1 MKNLLIGV
9 GLLAVIFFI
18 GAIWINSK
26 GARQKPI
33 ETMKALVWFCLVN
46 GCGWVWSSYILAYLG
61 REEIAENLSKIA
73 LADIVIAI
81 LVYALKALFE
91 NMSKNNSWPDKP
103 SEKKEDNNV

>member
-33 ETMKALVWFCLVN
+33 ETMKALVWFCLVTAV
-46 GCGWVWSSYILAYLG
+46 GGSGAATYLPIWAV
-61 REEIAENLSKIA
+61 RK
-73 LADIVIAI
+73 
-81 LVYALKALFE
+81 
-91 NMSKNNSWPDKP
+91 
-103 SEKKEDNNV
+103 